1 MRASFTELDSTSHL
15 VRVVL
20 GIARHI
26 FEGADARMLAVLAPS
41 IGSNPM
47 NIELPDARFAGV
59 LFPEDLARMSVAVR
73 DALQRLASD
82 GVAIESE
89 LVARIILKFYRRGLV
104 DTDKLADVA
113 VLVGHSKLFRH
124 SC

>member
-1 MRASFTELDSTSHL
+1 
-15 VRVVL
+15 
-20 GIARHI
+20 
-26 FEGADARMLAVLAPS
+26 
-41 IGSNPM
+41 M

-104 DTDKLADVA
+104 DTEKLADVA